1 MDKFFMYI
9 ISMVIAWFEVIFGR
23 DITSDISKLL
33 YLISRA
39 FRRAKFEIRV
49 SQNLAQLGG
58 EAHGSGERIGVNCVA
73 WKLRAGFNTGF
84 NIERWDVV
92 NLLLVGV
99 NLNPVL
105 SHYLNVVD
113 VVIKE
118 GYSQC
123 FIVPVFTPF
132 DPPTCVIIVNRKWV
146 W

>member
-1 MDKFFMYI
+1 MYI

-58 EAHGSGERIGVNCVA
+58 EAHGSGERIEVNCVA

-84 NIERWDVV
+84 KVRC
-92 NLLLVGV
+92 
-99 NLNPVL
+99 
-105 SHYLNVVD
+105 S
-113 VVIKE
+113 
-118 GYSQC
+118 
-123 FIVPVFTPF
+123 
-132 DPPTCVIIVNRKWV
+132 
-146 W
+146 

>member
-1 MDKFFMYI
+1 MY

-84 NIERWDVV
+84 NIER
-92 NLLLVGV
+92 
-99 NLNPVL
+99 
-105 SHYLNVVD
+105 
-113 VVIKE
+113 
-118 GYSQC
+118 
-123 FIVPVFTPF
+123 
-132 DPPTCVIIVNRKWV
+132 
-146 W
+146 